1 MLTQQ
6 PEQRKRERERERRYC
21 DMPRMRRSPFC
32 GSISVSTS
40 ASLSAALTPLKV
52 VAWWWRPK
60 STLHQAASPY
70 PRLTSPHLARVAC
83 CMTQVQ
89 VGRMT
94 FSALTHKIKSNGGV
108 YKNSSNT
115 SQTRTPR
122 EEEGERGAAVRGENE
137 LHAALLLKMQYVAC
151 AT

>member
-1 MLTQQ
+1 
-6 PEQRKRERERERRYC
+6 
-21 DMPRMRRSPFC
+21 
-32 GSISVSTS
+32 
-40 ASLSAALTPLKV
+40 
-52 VAWWWRPK
+52 
-60 STLHQAASPY
+60 
-70 PRLTSPHLARVAC
+70 
-83 CMTQVQ
+83 MTQVQ

-115 SQTRTPR
+115 SQTRR
-122 EEEGERGAAVRGENE
+122 ANRGGAAVRGKGSRVNE